1 MGKHKKQ
8 QINLEELKQKS
19 SKAQD
24 TPVQR
29 RNYRGEIEP
38 TSGFSSPEEEIKTL
52 HERATAAIKDAIHS
66 GFRIGELLTEK
77 KAELKHGEF
86 TPYVEAN
93 FTFSLRMAQHY
104 MKLYQNREAIEAA
117 MEEQQIT
124 GLREALRLNPKTGNK
139 EETEK
144 NETVSFFT
152 QFYDSLLEGTQ
163 TISQQIQKLK
173 QNPEPSS
180 QELDDLKNQLQRLTE
195 IVEQLRQE
203 TWCAFRKTKL

>member
-1 MGKHKKQ
+1 
-8 QINLEELKQKS
+8 
-19 SKAQD
+19 
-24 TPVQR
+24 
-29 RNYRGEIEP
+29 
-38 TSGFSSPEEEIKTL
+38 
-52 HERATAAIKDAIHS
+52 
-66 GFRIGELLTEK
+66 
-77 KAELKHGEF
+77 
-86 TPYVEAN
+86 
-93 FTFSLRMAQHY
+93 MAQHY

-203 TWCAFRKTKL
+203 T